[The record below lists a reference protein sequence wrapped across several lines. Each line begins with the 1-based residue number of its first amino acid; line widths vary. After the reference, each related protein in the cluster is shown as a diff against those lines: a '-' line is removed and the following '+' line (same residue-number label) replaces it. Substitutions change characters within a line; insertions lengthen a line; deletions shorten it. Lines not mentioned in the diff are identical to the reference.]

1 MASTTIKSSNKWVKY
16 YVEHSIQVSSY
27 VESLKEDGAFDE
39 NHTNEKLDIPASKL
53 KELGDFFLSE
63 NYTRLQE
70 SSKALRRVC
79 IFISCKVKTK
89 PRTKNDAKKNG
100 QPKTKTADTGPD
112 DQCNQITSAPE
123 KKNIREDNVSKGK
136 HWVPCNYCFA

>member
-16 YVEHSIQVSSY
+16 CVEHSIQVSSY

-39 NHTNEKLDIPASKL
+39 NHTNEKLYILASKL
-53 KELGDFFLSE
+53 KELEKFLSE

-70 SSKALRRVC
+70 SSVALRRVC

-89 PRTKNDAKKNG
+89 PRTKNDVKKKG
-100 QPKTKTADTGPD
+100 QPKTKTADTGPE

-123 KKNIREDNVSKGK
+123 KKNIREDKVSKGK
-136 HWVPCNYCFA
+136 H

>member
-1 MASTTIKSSNKWVKY
+1 MASTAIKSFNKWVKY
-16 YVEHSIQVSSY
+16 CVEQSIQVSSY
-27 VESLKEDGAFDE
+27 VESLKEDGAFEE

-53 KELGDFFLSE
+53 KELEKFLSE
-63 NYTRLQE
+63 KYTRLQE
-70 SSKALRRVC
+70 SSEALRRVC

-112 DQCNQITSAPE
+112 DQSNQITSAPE
-123 KKNIREDNVSKGK
+123 KKNIREEKGQKGK